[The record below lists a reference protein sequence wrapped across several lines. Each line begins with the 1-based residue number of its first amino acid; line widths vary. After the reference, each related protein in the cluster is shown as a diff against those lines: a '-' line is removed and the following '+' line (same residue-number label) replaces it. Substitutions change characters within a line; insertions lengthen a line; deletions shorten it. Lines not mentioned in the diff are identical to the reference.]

1 MPDLTFAVEDAQ
13 PVAYSATPLLA
24 VKLRIR
30 NAIPHE
36 RIQNVILQ
44 AQVQIEAARRHYA
57 PQEQARLL
65 DLFGAPERWNKTLGT
80 MLWTHA
86 NVTVRPFSGETT
98 ADLPLPCTFD
108 FNIAATKYFDGIA
121 QGDIPLRLLF
131 SGTVFYEGEDGGML
145 VAQIPWEKEAQ
156 FRLPVATWKRVMD
169 HYYPNTAWL
178 SLRRDVFDRLHEFKR
193 QRGIP
198 TWEQALESLLP

>member
-30 NAIPHE
+30 NASAHE